1 MLTMTADLPG
11 IRLGPKMI
19 AVFLAATVGVV
30 VGAPLAVLLVGSI
43 SPGTVGGT
51 DADAVWRGL
60 STVAGSWI
68 GGGANQAAMKEVF
81 QPSDDLFSAM
91 VAVDVIVANIW
102 MGILLWMA
110 GSNLAIDRRLRADR
124 TALDALDARLREI
137 EKTAPPRPSRT
148 TDLMTIAALGF
159 MATGIATVLGGWLAG
174 WFEAEVPWSG
184 RFSLTSAFFWLVV
197 ISTTIGVA
205 LSFARPVRRLES
217 AGASKIASVFLY
229 LLVAT
234 IGLKMDLLAIGERPG
249 LFAIGL
255 VWIGIQAVFVLG
267 TTVLLRAPIFFAAV
281 GSQAN
286 IGGAASAPVVAAA
299 FDPRLAPV
307 GVLLAVVGYALG
319 TYGAGGAPRSGGSPR
334 RMNDEDLIASTLA
347 LRRSMPANP
356 RPDTRA
362 RRGGSTSS
370 DRRAGRSSPRCA
382 TAGRPRS
389 LRPGADR
396 PRRTRAEARRDR
408 PARRRRI
415 GRPRADPRARDGT
428 SRWKTGR
435 LARRAVQRG
444 DPHAGPRHGTD
455 LDAGRA

>member
-1 MLTMTADLPG
+1 MTPATLLLAADAAPSDALVTNPAIVLGILLSILAIIFQTTDHPVFRRFYRVVPALLLCYFVPGLLATLGLVGDDGGRLYHVASRYLLPACLVMLTMTADLPG
-11 IRLGPKMI
+11 ILRLGPKMI

-319 TYGAGGAPRSGGSPR
+319 TYGAWLAAQLMRIASGG
-334 RMNDEDLIASTLA
+334 
-347 LRRSMPANP
+347 
-356 RPDTRA
+356 
-362 RRGGSTSS
+362 
-370 DRRAGRSSPRCA
+370 
-382 TAGRPRS
+382 
-389 LRPGADR
+389 
-396 PRRTRAEARRDR
+396 
-408 PARRRRI
+408 
-415 GRPRADPRARDGT
+415 
-428 SRWKTGR
+428 
-435 LARRAVQRG
+435 
-444 DPHAGPRHGTD
+444 
-455 LDAGRA
+455 

>member
-1 MLTMTADLPG
+1 MTPATLLLAADAAPSDALVTNPAIVLGILLSILAIIFQTTDHPAFRRFYRVVPALLLCYFVPGLLATLGLVGDDGGRLYHVASRYLLPACLVMLTMTADLPG
-11 IRLGPKMI
+11 ILRLGPKMI

-30 VGAPLAVLLVGSI
+30 VGAPLAVLVVGSI

-159 MATGIATVLGGWLAG
+159 MATGIATVAGGGLAG

-255 VWIGIQAVFVLG
+255 VWIAIQAVFVLG

-319 TYGAGGAPRSGGSPR
+319 TYGAWLAAQLMRIASGG
-334 RMNDEDLIASTLA
+334 
-347 LRRSMPANP
+347 
-356 RPDTRA
+356 
-362 RRGGSTSS
+362 
-370 DRRAGRSSPRCA
+370 
-382 TAGRPRS
+382 
-389 LRPGADR
+389 
-396 PRRTRAEARRDR
+396 
-408 PARRRRI
+408 
-415 GRPRADPRARDGT
+415 
-428 SRWKTGR
+428 
-435 LARRAVQRG
+435 
-444 DPHAGPRHGTD
+444 
-455 LDAGRA
+455 